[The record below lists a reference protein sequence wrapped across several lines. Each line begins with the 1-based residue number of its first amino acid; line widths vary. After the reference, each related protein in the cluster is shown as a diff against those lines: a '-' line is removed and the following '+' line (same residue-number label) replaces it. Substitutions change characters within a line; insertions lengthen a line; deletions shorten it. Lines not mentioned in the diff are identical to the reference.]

1 MDSYL
6 GGDPEAATTSPWG
19 PDDEIGRLNMIT
31 PQRSAEVL
39 ARIDGS
45 EAFDLA
51 VTYEMGMP
59 YWPVAGDP
67 KYDIYMTHTPQG
79 SVNED
84 LSGAGAQAHER
95 HSYAGSAI
103 SMYSHTG
110 THLCSLS
117 HIGLGGTFWN
127 GWTAEKNLGSRAWN
141 VGGVVPPIVARGIL
155 LDVATLHG
163 LDCLGDSHA
172 ITAAEL
178 DRCCERQGV
187 APAEGDV
194 VLVRTGRMTRFGDPK
209 AFIETPPG
217 LGMGAAK
224 ALIEEHG
231 AMCVG
236 LDVGGEVLP
245 PEEPGTFLPV
255 HAYLL
260 SKAGA
265 PVFEN
270 LWLEDLAA
278 AEVWEFAFLAAPL
291 KLAGSTGM
299 PVRPLAYELRN

>member
-6 GGDPEAATTSPWG
+6 GGDREQATISPWG
-19 PDDEIGRLNMIT
+19 PDDEIGRLNMMSAE
-31 PQRSAEVL
+31 RSAEVMS
-39 ARIDGS
+39 RIDPAS
-45 EAFDLA
+45 VFDLA
-51 VTYEMGMP
+51 VTYRMGMP

-84 LSGAGAQAHER
+84 LSGSGREAHER
-95 HSYAGSAI
+95 FSYAGSAI

-117 HIGLGGTFWN
+117 HIGFAGKFWN
-127 GWTAEKNLGSRAWN
+127 GWNAEEDLGSRSWN
-141 VGGVVPPIVARGIL
+141 VGGVVPPITARGVL
-155 LDVATLHG
+155 LDVAALHG
-163 LDCLGDSHA
+163 LDCLDNSHA
-172 ITAAEL
+172 ITAEEL
-178 DRCCERQGV
+178 ERCCERQGV
-187 APAEGDV
+187 ELREGDV
-194 VLVRTGRMTRFGDPK
+194 VLVRTGRMSRFEDPK

-217 LGMGAAK
+217 LGMEAAV
-224 ALIEEHG
+224 ALCERYG

-236 LDVGGEVLP
+236 LDCGGEVLP
-245 PEEPGTFLPV
+245 PEEEDTFLPV

-278 AEVWEFAFLAAPL
+278 AEQWEFAFLAAPL

-299 PVRPLAYELRN
+299 PVRPLAYALRD